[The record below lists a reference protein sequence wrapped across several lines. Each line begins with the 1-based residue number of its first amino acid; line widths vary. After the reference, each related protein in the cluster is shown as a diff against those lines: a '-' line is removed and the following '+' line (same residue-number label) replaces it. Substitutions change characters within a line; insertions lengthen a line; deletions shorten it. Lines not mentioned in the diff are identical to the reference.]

1 MLRKLISMTVILF
14 FAIGCFKYADAH
26 VTLNP
31 NQSEPGSYDKYDV
44 RVPVEQD
51 DNTVKVE
58 LKVPKGVNVA
68 NVAPVQGFKHHFKKD
83 KKGNITK
90 ITWTATGKGIG
101 PNEFIEFPIVAA
113 NPEDEGTFKWKAYQT
128 YDNGDVVKWTG
139 KEDSEHPAPTTTV
152 KKGASANDNKSDE
165 SASTGGG
172 SIALWIVSIFAII
185 ISLVALFKHARNKK

>member
-68 NVAPVQGFKHHFKKD
+68 NVAPVQGFKHHFEKD
-83 KKGNITK
+83 KK
-90 ITWTATGKGIG
+90 A
-101 PNEFIEFPIVAA
+101 
-113 NPEDEGTFKWKAYQT
+113 
-128 YDNGDVVKWTG
+128 
-139 KEDSEHPAPTTTV
+139 
-152 KKGASANDNKSDE
+152 
-165 SASTGGG
+165 
-172 SIALWIVSIFAII
+172 
-185 ISLVALFKHARNKK
+185 ISLKLLGQQQERY